1 MGWFKKGGIIPL
13 PNYAILFIFI
23 LIYHNSGWRYFSVLP
38 VSGLPHKTKL
48 QGGCSSDIASSYFS
62 IQVKSRSML
71 HHGWISGGEFR
82 INLTL
87 TLTLNLLLLLPSIVF
102 YNKICVFIM
111 IFKALSFLRLIHG
124 LFIRGNVS

>member
-1 MGWFKKGGIIPL
+1 
-13 PNYAILFIFI
+13 
-23 LIYHNSGWRYFSVLP
+23 
-38 VSGLPHKTKL
+38 
-48 QGGCSSDIASSYFS
+48 
-62 IQVKSRSML
+62 ML

-82 INLTL
+82 INL

>member
-1 MGWFKKGGIIPL
+1 
-13 PNYAILFIFI
+13 
-23 LIYHNSGWRYFSVLP
+23 
-38 VSGLPHKTKL
+38 
-48 QGGCSSDIASSYFS
+48 
-62 IQVKSRSML
+62 ML